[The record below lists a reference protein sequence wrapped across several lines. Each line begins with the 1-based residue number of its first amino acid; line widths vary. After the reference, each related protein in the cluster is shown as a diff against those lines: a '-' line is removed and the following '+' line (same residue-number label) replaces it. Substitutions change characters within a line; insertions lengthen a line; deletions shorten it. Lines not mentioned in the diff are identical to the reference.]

1 MRSRSPA
8 FLALGV
14 PLVAAATLPAPTVCE
29 KLRVEVITFR
39 RGGEVAA
46 IGP

>member
-14 PLVAAATLPAPTVCE
+14 PLVAAAALPAQTVRE
-29 KLRVEVITFR
+29 RLRVEVITFR

-46 IGP
+46 IRP